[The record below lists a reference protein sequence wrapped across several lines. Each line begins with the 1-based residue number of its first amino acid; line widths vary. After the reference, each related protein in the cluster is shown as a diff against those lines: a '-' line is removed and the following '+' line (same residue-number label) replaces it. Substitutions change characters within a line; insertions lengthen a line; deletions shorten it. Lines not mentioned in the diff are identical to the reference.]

1 MIGADCD
8 CEEKSMKKALLVV
21 GIIIIIAGVLS
32 LLFAGLNLFGF
43 YNVLDGSSEL
53 YARLHQRSIIFAV
66 IGIVLAVIGA
76 VCIRLRKRK

>member
-1 MIGADCD
+1 
-8 CEEKSMKKALLVV
+8 MKKALLVV